1 MERPILTGMPAH
13 RVILDVARD
22 VVLMPFLF
30 VAGVVGWVAS
40 YF

>member
-1 MERPILTGMPAH
+1 MPAH
-13 RVILDVARD
+13 RVALEALRD
-22 VVLMPFLF
+22 IILMPFLF